1 MTITLSTFEPTELD
15 ENASSLKLQSSSLF
29 ITDRQTDVVLRT
41 LHLLLEERN
50 ELATYIIA
58 HKKFF
63 PLTLIWKPEQ

>member
-50 ELATYIIA
+50 ELASTQEVLS
-58 HKKFF
+58 FN
-63 PLTLIWKPEQ
+63 LDMET